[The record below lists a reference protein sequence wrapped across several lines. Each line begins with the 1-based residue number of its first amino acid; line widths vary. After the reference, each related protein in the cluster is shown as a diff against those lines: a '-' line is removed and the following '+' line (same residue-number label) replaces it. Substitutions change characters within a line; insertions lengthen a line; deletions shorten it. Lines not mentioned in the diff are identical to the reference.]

1 MRLVAMDA
9 SCHAGS
15 HFRSSASLPI
25 IPEVEGTAA
34 RRRIEEEARAS
45 FATVLPWI
53 GGIYVM
59 LGVLYCLAP
68 PLHPGWLYATTSF
81 AAAIAQMSLA
91 VWIRVAPRRAIH
103 ALGLA
108 GALIATTYALSF
120 PYLSGDPAQTVVVVM
135 VMLGAAFVM
144 LTYWTT
150 LATVAVTLAMW
161 SVIARDFAAHD
172 LVHWGVNLIGTA
184 LLALVISVAR
194 IRALRHQLAVE
205 QALRE
210 SEEGLRRAKDQAE
223 AGARVKADFLAT
235 MSHEI
240 RTPLNGIFGMTELAL
255 DTEDD
260 GDRREYLQRARAC
273 ADSLMTILNDVLD
286 FSRIDAGR
294 LDLERIAFDP
304 RDVVDGVLDTLA
316 IEAERKGLE
325 LIGCVDAAVPVRV
338 VGDPGRVRQIL
349 INLGGNAIKFTE
361 HGEVVI
367 RIGLE
372 SDATTAGPDGVVL
385 RGSVRDTGIGIDP
398 ESQRAIFEAFTQA
411 DSSMTRRFGG
421 TGLGLAICQRLVD
434 LMGGTIGVKSVL
446 GTGSEFWF
454 TTRHERDAAAVA
466 TPGVLVGRHV
476 LVASN
481 HAASARHL
489 AHVLVEAGATV
500 EAMASGG
507 DGANAGHDAIVVD
520 VPVGAPG
527 SDLRSWAAP
536 LLVLASNATRAELH
550 RSGIRGA
557 LASKPVKARVLV
569 ATLAE
574 LLASGDAEAE
584 ARRAAGAGH

>member
-1 MRLVAMDA
+1 V
-9 SCHAGS
+9 
-15 HFRSSASLPI
+15 
-25 IPEVEGTAA
+25 VEGTSA
-34 RRRIEEEARAS
+34 RRRVEEEARAS

-53 GGIYVM
+53 GAIYVM

-68 PLHPGWLYATTSF
+68 PLRPGWLYATTSF
-81 AAAIAQMSLA
+81 SAAAAQMVLA
-91 VWIRVAPRRAIH
+91 VWIRAAPRRAIH

-108 GALIATTYALSF
+108 GALVATAYALSF
-120 PYLSGDPAQTVVVVM
+120 VYLTGDPAQTVVVVM

-144 LTYWTT
+144 LTYWTMAT
-150 LATVAVTLAMW
+150 TVAVALATW
-161 SVIARDFAAHD
+161 AAIARDFPAHD
-172 LVHWGVNLIGTA
+172 LVHWSVNLVGTA
-184 LLALVISVAR
+184 ALALVVSVAR
-194 IRALRHQLAVE
+194 IRSLRHQLAVE

-210 SEEGLRRAKDQAE
+210 SEERLRRAKDAAE
-223 AGARVKADFLAT
+223 AGGRVKADFLAT

-316 IEAERKGLE
+316 IEAERKALE
-325 LIGCVDAAVPVRV
+325 LIGCVDAAVPTRV
-338 VGDPGRVRQIL
+338 VGDPGRMRQIL

-367 RIGLE
+367 RIALD
-372 SDATTAGPDGVVL
+372 SDGVAAGGAGVVL

-398 ESQRAIFEAFTQA
+398 ANQRAIFDAFTQA

-434 LMGGTIGVKSVL
+434 LMAGRIGVTSTPGV
-446 GTGSEFWF
+446 GSEFWF
-454 TTRHERDAAAVA
+454 TTRLDAADGAVA
-466 TPGVLVGRHV
+466 PSRDRLAGRHL
-476 LVASN
+476 LVVSD

-489 AHVLVEAGATV
+489 AHVLADAGATV
-500 EAMASGG
+500 ELAA
-507 DGANAGHDAIVVD
+507 DGASQADAAWDAVVVD
-520 VPVGAPG
+520 APG
-527 SDLRSWAAP
+527 GTSADALRTWDASDAP
-536 LLVLASNATRAELH
+536 LVVLASNATRAALH
-550 RSGIRGA
+550 RGDGVRGT
-557 LASKPVKARVLV
+557 LASKPVKARALV

-574 LLASGDAEAE
+574 SLRAGGAGAE
-584 ARRAAGAGH
+584 ARRTAGAGH

>member
-1 MRLVAMDA
+1 M
-9 SCHAGS
+9 
-15 HFRSSASLPI
+15 
-25 IPEVEGTAA
+25 TA

-45 FATVLPWI
+45 FGTVLPSI
-53 GGIYVM
+53 GAIYVM

-68 PLHPGWLYATTSF
+68 PLQPAWLYVTTSLT
-81 AAAIAQMSLA
+81 AAAAQMLLA
-91 VWIRVAPRRAIH
+91 LWIRAAPARAIH
-103 ALGLA
+103 ALGLV
-108 GALIATTYALSF
+108 GSLIATTYALSF
-120 PYLSGDPAQTVVVVM
+120 VYFTGDPAQTVVVVM

-150 LATVAVTLAMW
+150 VATVAITLATW
-161 SVIARDFAAHD
+161 AVIARGFATHD
-172 LVHWGVNLIGTA
+172 LVHWGVNLVGTA
-184 LLALVISVAR
+184 ALALVISGAR
-194 IRALRHQLAVE
+194 IRGLRHQLAVE

-210 SEEGLRRAKDQAE
+210 SEEGLRRAKDDAE

-260 GDRREYLQRARAC
+260 DDRREFLLRARAC

-286 FSRIDAGR
+286 FSRIDAAR

-316 IEAERKGLE
+316 IEAERNGLE
-325 LIGCVDAAVPVRV
+325 LIGCVDAAVPARV

-349 INLGGNAIKFTE
+349 INLGGNALKFTE
-361 HGEVVI
+361 RGEVVI
-367 RIGLE
+367 RIAVDP
-372 SDATTAGPDGVVL
+372 DAPAAADGNVVL

-398 ESQRAIFEAFTQA
+398 ENQRAIFDAFTQA

-421 TGLGLAICQRLVD
+421 TGLGLAICQRLVE
-434 LMGGTIGVKSVL
+434 LMGGRIGVTSTP

-454 TTRHERDAAAVA
+454 TTRLEAADEPAA
-466 TPGVLVGRHV
+466 PTLDPLAGRHV
-476 LVASN
+476 LVASD
-481 HAASARHL
+481 HPASARHL
-489 AHVLVEAGATV
+489 AHVVADAGATV
-500 EAMASGG
+500 EVVTTGTDLDCAAY
-507 DGANAGHDAIVVD
+507 DAIVLD
-520 VPVGAPG
+520 VAVGMLG
-527 SDLRSWAAP
+527 DDLRPRAANGTP
-536 LLVLASNATRAELH
+536 SIVLASNASRAALH
-550 RSGIRGA
+550 RSDGFHGT

-574 LLASGDAEAE
+574 LVTAGDAEAE
-584 ARRAAGAGH
+584 ARRVAGAGQ